1 MVHQDKTGTTQTPN
15 CAIAHKR
22 RIRDE
27 LTLARRRYTQNS
39 VALVIAA
46 IESSPNRRLTL
57 REIYAYIHMHN
68 PDMFPLEYPACRGW
82 QNTVRYNLSSNLRF
96 VRVSPVTGEPL
107 DGLVKDRRRHM
118 CWALR
123 ESSDV
128 THSQSRKRLPAVL
141 PNNLPEVVA
150 KQENAA
156 ADPPSVGSPVAMMPM
171 NPLSVAL
178 LIN

>member
-1 MVHQDKTGTTQTPN
+1 MAHQYKTGTTQTLN
-15 CAIAHKR
+15 CAMAHKR
-22 RIRDE
+22 RSRDE

-39 VALVIAA
+39 VALVTAA

-68 PDMFPLEYPACRGW
+68 PVMFPLEYPACRGW

-107 DGLVKDRRRHM
+107 DGLGKDRRRHM

-123 ESSDV
+123 KPNDI
-128 THSQSRKRLPAVL
+128 TQSQPRKRLPAVF
-141 PNNLPEVVA
+141 PNNLPEVVS

-156 ADPPSVGSPVAMMPM
+156 VDPPSVGNPVAMMPM